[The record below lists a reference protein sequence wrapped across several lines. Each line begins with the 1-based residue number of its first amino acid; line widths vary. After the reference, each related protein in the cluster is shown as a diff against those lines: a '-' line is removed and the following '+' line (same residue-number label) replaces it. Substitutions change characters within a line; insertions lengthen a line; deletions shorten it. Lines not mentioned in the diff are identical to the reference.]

1 MIEQKQQREMP
12 TVTQLPPPPVT
23 PPSNNDN

>member
-1 MIEQKQQREMP
+1 MSEQKHQREMP

-23 PPSNNDN
+23 PPANDDN